1 MLEPAARGNAQRVSG
16 SSIAP
21 QGGSIYLQTFSVF
34 KQQPI
39 KITQQELTIIFKQ
52 QPIKITQQEL
62 TIIIP
67 AAFFLLRNRRV
78 GFGLLVA
85 GLDGRRPF
93 RSRARLVL
101 AGRPGPRPAS
111 RTRSEKHV
119 NDDGVNLSK
128 RQTP

>member
-62 TIIIP
+62 TIIFKQQLIKITQQELTII
-67 AAFFLLRNRRV
+67 F
-78 GFGLLVA
+78 
-85 GLDGRRPF
+85 
-93 RSRARLVL
+93 
-101 AGRPGPRPAS
+101 
-111 RTRSEKHV
+111 
-119 NDDGVNLSK
+119 
-128 RQTP
+128 